1 MKAFFAHGMSG
12 DFGEFYVDC
21 EPDQVTV
28 SGDDIIIEAEA
39 EQVYPEMV
47 YKCDMSVS
55 TKITAPK
62 DTVLFEDELINKL
75 VEDIVA
81 EADVIKLA
89 SDNIEKEKDGD
100 WSADHLFQID
110 SRVDI
115 IKEHAKKIKD
125 ILEVIYG

>member
-1 MKAFFAHGMSG
+1 MKAFFAHGASG
-12 DFGEFYVDC
+12 DFGQFYVDC
-21 EPDQVTV
+21 DNDKVEL
-28 SGDDIIIEAEA
+28 SGDNIIIEADA

-47 YKCDMSVS
+47 LTCDMDVS

-62 DTVLFEDELINKL
+62 ETVLFEDELINKL
-75 VEDIVA
+75 VEDIAA

-89 SDNIEKEKDGD
+89 SDNIAKEEDGK

-110 SRVDI
+110 SRVDV
-115 IKEHAKKIKD
+115 IKEHVKKIQD